1 MSGWDGEV
9 TREYKYST
17 AWVYPRFC
25 DHRIEWSPI
34 VSAKRLGVLA
44 HLNYMSPKGVQE
56 SAALRRGHARASAIL
71 HWSDHACGMLKSIR
85 VQLCSVGVP
94 TRCGPAPWAQVHAG
108 IMRKGGVAPG
118 FAALRVPRGLRR

>member
-1 MSGWDGEV
+1 MGGWDGEV

-34 VSAKRLGVLA
+34 VSAKRSGVRA

-71 HWSDHACGMLKSIR
+71 HWSDRNMPYAYEHQSSAG
-85 VQLCSVGVP
+85 SVGVP
-94 TRCGPAPWAQVHAG
+94 TRRGLAPWTPMHA
-108 IMRKGGVAPG
+108 VA
-118 FAALRVPRGLRR
+118 